1 MSSAISTSDEVDT
14 VQRSLSTGL
23 PQWCSYQGVTCG
35 TVSGS
40 ATYASVTSIKL
51 ASLSLTGTIP
61 SSIGSLTS
69 LQYFYLYTNK
79 LSGTI
84 PSSIGSLTSLQYLKV
99 YKNSLSGTIPSSIG
113 SLTLLNGMDLSSNIL
128 SGTIPG
134 SVGLLILLQYLHLES
149 NRLAGTIPSSFNK
162 LTRLSDLELETNYLT
177 MGSATTVSKS
187 VFSSTTL
194 SGTLTLSSNCLA
206 FTYGSI
212 SVSVTHCAP
221 TSGTSVIQYEYV
233 LSCLEEQLGA

>member
-1 MSSAISTSDEVDT
+1 MSCAVGTSDEVDI
-14 VQRSLSTGL
+14 VERSLSTSL
-23 PQWCSYQGVTCG
+23 PPWCSYHGVTCG

-40 ATYASVTSIKL
+40 ATYASVTSIIL
-51 ASLSLTGTIP
+51 VSLSLT
-61 SSIGSLTS
+61 
-69 LQYFYLYTNK
+69 
-79 LSGTI
+79 GTI

-113 SLTLLNGMDLSSNIL
+113 SLTSLQQLYLYGNSL

-134 SVGLLILLQYLHLES
+134 SIGLLILLTALHLES

-177 MGSATTVSKS
+177 MGSATTVSTGT
-187 VFSSTTL
+187 FSSATL
-194 SGTLTLSSNCLA
+194 SGTFNLSSNCLA
-206 FTYGSI
+206 FTYASI

-221 TSGTSVIQYEYV
+221 TSGTSIIQYEYV
-233 LSCLEEQLGA
+233 MSCLEEQLGV

>member
-1 MSSAISTSDEVDT
+1 MLHAPVYQPHLCNYVLLLLLLHGGCAIDLHLDGIVWSSTAITWSGRRYLEGKDDMSSAISTSDEVDT

-23 PQWCSYQGVTCG
+23 PPWCSYQGVTCG

-113 SLTLLNGMDLSSNIL
+113 SLTS
-128 SGTIPG
+128 
-134 SVGLLILLQYLHLES
+134 LQYFYLQ
-149 NRLAGTIPSSFNK
+149 
-162 LTRLSDLELETNYLT
+162 TN
-177 MGSATTVSKS
+177 
-187 VFSSTTL
+187 
-194 SGTLTLSSNCLA
+194 N
-206 FTYGSI
+206 
-212 SVSVTHCAP
+212 
-221 TSGTSVIQYEYV
+221 
-233 LSCLEEQLGA
+233 